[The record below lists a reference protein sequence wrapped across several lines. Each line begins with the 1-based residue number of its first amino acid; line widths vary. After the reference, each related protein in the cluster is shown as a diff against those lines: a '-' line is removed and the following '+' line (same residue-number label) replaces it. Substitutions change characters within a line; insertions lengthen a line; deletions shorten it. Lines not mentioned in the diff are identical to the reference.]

1 MKRFTQSLID
11 KDIDITR
18 YEEKTKEL
26 LFEYHND
33 LLNLLD
39 AKRTGNSNV
48 TELYKNT
55 AEKLSKIISLNRT
68 TIDLSFSRAK
78 EALIMAFEAS
88 GIKIDKEK
96 TDEQ

>member
-55 AEKLSKIISLNRT
+55 AEKLSKIISL
-68 TIDLSFSRAK
+68 